1 MGQAKK
7 EELEKV
13 AMDVLIKAGALA
25 ECEKH
30 KGTFVD
36 EGDPE
41 AVSQAYATANEMV
54 KAKEVDATRDEFM
67 DAIKTALENAGEEC
81 PLCAE
86 EEGGDE

>member
-1 MGQAKK
+1 MAQAKK

-13 AMDVLIKAGALA
+13 AKGVLIKAGALA
-25 ECEKH
+25 ECETH

-41 AVSQAYATANEMV
+41 AVSQAYATANDMV

-67 DAIKTALENAGEEC
+67 EAIKTVLEEAGEEC